1 MYHDYSEATYMI
13 TIFVINHYNTIYLST
28 LISTVAN
35 QDRNTK
41 ILLLWPLG
49 YKMLITLAKVE
60 VVLVRLLWKEALQ
73 TILLSGPV
81 PWEGG
86 AQSLSL
92 SFSYQPSK
100 GAGAHWEVG
109 RKGEFE
115 ALWDCA
121 ITGASGFSLHSGE
134 LRHH

>member
-1 MYHDYSEATYMI
+1 
-13 TIFVINHYNTIYLST
+13 
-28 LISTVAN
+28 
-35 QDRNTK
+35 
-41 ILLLWPLG
+41 
-49 YKMLITLAKVE
+49 MLITLAKVE

-92 SFSYQPSK
+92 SFSYQLSK

-109 RKGEFE
+109 RKGELE